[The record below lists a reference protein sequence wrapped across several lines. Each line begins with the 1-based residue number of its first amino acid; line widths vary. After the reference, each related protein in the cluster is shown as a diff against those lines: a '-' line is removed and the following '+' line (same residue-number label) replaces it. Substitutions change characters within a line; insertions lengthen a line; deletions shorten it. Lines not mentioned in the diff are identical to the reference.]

1 MDYIGHTQGN
11 VVILAKPL
19 PIPDGTEVRI
29 LLPTEQEV
37 QPKKSKKRRSL
48 VMETFGIIPAA
59 PAIVRQVLAEDLYE
73 A

>member
-29 LLPTEQEV
+29 LLPTVQEV

-48 VMETFGIIPAA
+48 VMETFGLIPADLA
-59 PAIVRQVLAEDLYE
+59 TVRQVLAEDLYE